1 MDEIHCP
8 LWLSHSHSII
18 VKMAVFFCSLS
29 WDLNCKRLCPV
40 VGSVC
45 ADFCHDTDHVRS
57 LHGQRCGSSLIS
69 NFAPIN
75 LLFVLLQPDEER
87 FAFSGKSKVAGRV
100 LVQGLAKV
108 SQELG

>member
-1 MDEIHCP
+1 MDKIYCP
-8 LWLSHSHSII
+8 LRLSHSRSVI
-18 VKMAVFFCSLS
+18 VKMGVSFCSLS

-40 VGSVC
+40 VGSGG

-75 LLFVLLQPDEER
+75 LLFVMLQPDKER
-87 FAFSGKSKVAGRV
+87 LAFPGKSEVTGRV
-100 LVQGLAKV
+100 LVQSLAKV
-108 SQELG
+108 